1 MSDIHSR
8 HAALI
13 DPSLSQGSFVIA
25 GAGMIGGWTAL
36 ALARAVGKLYIFDH
50 DKIEDVNVG
59 CQPYSLDNVSAPK
72 ASTIESFCSGLPVT
86 SLNMK
91 FPPRSNAWA
100 DGIAGVVCAVDSM
113 AGRRVVAERCH
124 KLSVP
129 FFLDGRILGEIA
141 VLAVVQHEHK
151 GTDYEAYLANL
162 PSDKDVPNATCGAS
176 GTAYAGMFL
185 AGRITADLNNLMR
198 GQRLPA
204 LRVWHVGQ
212 GQVINSFDTF
222 PPKVEVSGSTNGGDN
237 SNSPQVDPATSVLVG
252 TYR

>member
-1 MSDIHSR
+1 MTNIHAR

-13 DPSLSQGSFVIA
+13 DPALSQGEFVIA

-50 DKIEDVNVG
+50 DKVEDVNVG
-59 CQPYSLDNVSAPK
+59 CQPYSLNNVSAPK
-72 ASTIESFCSGLPVT
+72 SSTIESFCSGLPVT

-91 FPPRSNAWA
+91 FPPRNNAWA
-100 DGIAGVVCAVDSM
+100 NDVTGVVCAIDSM
-113 AGRRVVAERCH
+113 AGRRIAAERCH
-124 KLSVP
+124 KLSIP
-129 FFLDGRILGEIA
+129 FFLDGRILGEVA
-141 VLAVVQHEHK
+141 VLAIVQHEHK
-151 GTDYEAYLANL
+151 GTDYDAYLANL

-185 AGRITADLNNLMR
+185 ASRITADLNNLMR

-212 GQVINSFDTF
+212 EQLINSFDTF
-222 PPKVEVSGSTNGGDN
+222 PPKVEVSSSTNGGDN
-237 SNSPQVDPATSVLVG
+237 SKTYQATPASQS
-252 TYR
+252 